1 MPNYTPGT
9 VVTVGA
15 LQIGD
20 IIFLRET
27 RQQVGLP
34 VPTHPATV
42 TELIPLPDGSVQVRT
57 RSAGDGGGVEPRLL
71 GQLPVSREFRRAVLA
86 V

>member
-20 IIFLRET
+20 TIFLRE
-27 RQQVGLP
+27 RQTVGLP

-42 TELIPLPDGSVQVRT
+42 
-57 RSAGDGGGVEPRLL
+57 VE
-71 GQLPVSREFRRAVLA
+71 LA
-86 V
+86 VR

>member
-15 LQIGD
+15 LQVGD
-20 IIFLRET
+20 TIFLRET

-42 TELIPLPDGSVQVRT
+42 TELIPLATGHVQVRT
-57 RSAGDGGGVEPRLL
+57 RPAGDGGGVEPRLL
-71 GQLPVSREFRRAVLA
+71 GQLPVTREFRHAVL
-86 V
+86 VV

>member
-1 MPNYTPGT
+1 MSNYTPGT

-15 LQIGD
+15 LQIAD
-20 IIFLRET
+20 TIFLRQRT
-27 RQQVGLP
+27 NGPGLP

-42 TELIPLPDGSVQVRT
+42 TELIPLATGHVRVYVKN
-57 RSAGDGGGVEPRLL
+57 AGAGAGVPARLL
-71 GQLPVSREFRRAVLA
+71 GDLPATREFRRAVLA

>member
-20 IIFLRET
+20 TIFLRQRT
-27 RQQVGLP
+27 TVGLP

-42 TELIPLPDGSVQVRT
+42 TELIPLPDGRVQVRT
-57 RSAGDGGGVEPRLL
+57 RPAGGGGGVEPRLL
-71 GQLPVSREFRRAVLA
+71 GQLPVSREFRRAVMA
-86 V
+86 A